1 MADEDLDALG
11 ITVDDFYREADA
23 EINQG
28 LDVMAG
34 DVYDYWEGV
43 SPRDTGEYD
52 RDLGITNIKDDDG
65 HPARRVKDSAKYAHI
80 VEYGS
85 KNVDARSPR
94 AKTAVRFGVDGK
106 YMVNNPQ

>member
-11 ITVDDFYREADA
+11 ITVEDFYREADL
-23 EINQG
+23 EINEG
-28 LDVMAG
+28 LDVMAD
-34 DVYDYWEGV
+34 DVLNWWD
-43 SPRDTGEYD
+43 SIAPKDTGEYD
-52 RDLGITNIKDDDG
+52 SDLAITEIKDDDG

-85 KNVDARSPR
+85 KYVDARSPR

-106 YMVNNPQ
+106 YMVDNPQ

>member
-11 ITVDDFYREADA
+11 ITVDDFYREAA
-23 EINQG
+23 SEINQG
-28 LDVMAG
+28 LDVMAK
-34 DVYDYWEGV
+34 DVHDYWEAV

-52 RDLGITNIKDDDG
+52 SDLVITVIKDDDG
-65 HPARRVKDSAKYAHI
+65 HPARRVTDTAKYAHI

-85 KNVDARSPR
+85 KYVEARSPR
-94 AKTAVRFGVDGK
+94 AKTARWAGVNGK